1 MSSKKLFFLFIFSC
15 LLWTFCE
22 EIPFFPVVLNFPRFL
37 VIFFGFFAFPD
48 ISEFPRAS
56 RFFRSVPVLFRFFWL
71 FLMLCSIFL
80 ISVSIFSRLP
90 SICLNPLQLP
100 PSFSLSLFYRHIT
113 FSRTMHLNWISICC
127 LSLNC
132 YYKAYKCCFSDEV
145 TRKREV
151 TNAYEANA
159 RDHTTY
165 EYMRPRYKC
174 FHFFA
179 LYFSRVPQWGMNLS
193 SAKHTYHWNDV
204 SSTSQFWMYY
214 L

>member
-1 MSSKKLFFLFIFSC
+1 MDLLRRNSIFPSCVELSTIFSNFLWIFRLSRYFRVLGLLDFSDLSLFCFDFSDYFWFFVLFFRYLSRYFPDYPRFV
-15 LLWTFCE
+15 L
-22 EIPFFPVVLNFPRFL
+22 IPFNCLHH
-37 VIFFGFFAFPD
+37 
-48 ISEFPRAS
+48 
-56 RFFRSVPVLFRFFWL
+56 FRH
-71 FLMLCSIFL
+71 IT
-80 ISVSIFSRLP
+80 
-90 SICLNPLQLP
+90 
-100 PSFSLSLFYRHIT
+100 FYRHIT